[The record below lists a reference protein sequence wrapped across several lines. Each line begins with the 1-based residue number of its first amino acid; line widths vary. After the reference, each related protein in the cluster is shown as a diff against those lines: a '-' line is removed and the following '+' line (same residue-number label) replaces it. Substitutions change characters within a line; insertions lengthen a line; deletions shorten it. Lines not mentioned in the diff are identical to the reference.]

1 MQEMKRICV
10 FCGSSSGNKQ
20 VYREAARELGKLLA
34 TTGIELVYGGGNVG
48 LMGILADTVIAH
60 GGTIT
65 GVIPR
70 SIADLELAHT
80 GLTQLYYVETMQ
92 ERKDKMAILSDA
104 FIALPGGFGTL
115 DELSEVLTH
124 NQLRLFDKPIGLVNV
139 AGFFDGLLSY
149 LDHCVD
155 EQFVRQEHRNNIFVT
170 DNIPELLNQL
180 NTFQPVHIGKWI
192 DEIRVESANGQLNIR
207 K

>member
-1 MQEMKRICV
+1 MKRICV
-10 FCGSSSGNKQ
+10 FCGSGTGKRP
-20 VYREAARELGKLLA
+20 VYREAARVLGKHLA
-34 TTGIELVYGGGNVG
+34 ETGTELVYGGGNVG
-48 LMGILADTVIAH
+48 LMGILADTVMGY
-60 GGTIT
+60 GGTCI
-65 GVIPR
+65 GVIPQ

-92 ERKDKMAILSDA
+92 ERKDKMAMLSDA

-124 NQLRLFDKPIGLVNV
+124 NQLRLFDKPIGLLNV
-139 AGFFDGLLSY
+139 DGFFDGLLSY

-155 EQFVRQEHRNNIFVT
+155 EQFVRPEHRNNIFVSN
-170 DNIPELLNQL
+170 DIAELLNLL
-180 NTFQPVHIGKWI
+180 NAFEPVQIGKWI
-192 DEIRVESANGQLNIR
+192 SEIRAETATNSMNNR